1 MASRLPPV
9 VISPADLHAAWLQ
22 RRRGDWP
29 PSFDLVMAAP
39 MLGRLVRAEAI
50 GRALAV
56 RRFEARQAAAV
67 RVLPVVPV
75 LPPPAHPASPYG
87 WPARRQQA
95 PIFDCKRAASGE
107 REDD

>member
-1 MASRLPPV
+1 MASRPSPV
-9 VISPADLHAAWLQ
+9 VISLADLNAAWLQ

-29 PSFDLVMAAP
+29 PTFDAVMADP
-39 MLGRLVRAEAI
+39 LLGRLVRAEAI

-67 RVLPVVPV
+67 
-75 LPPPAHPASPYG
+75 PAAIAAPRPAAPHQ

-95 PIFDCKRAASGE
+95 PIFDRKRAASGE

>member
-1 MASRLPPV
+1 MASRPPPIAV
-9 VISPADLHAAWLQ
+9 TQADLHAAWLQ

-29 PSFDLVMAAP
+29 ATFDAVMADP

-56 RRFEARQAAAV
+56 RRFEARQAG
-67 RVLPVVPV
+67 VVPAAIAAAR
-75 LPPPAHPASPYG
+75 PPALHQ

-95 PIFDCKRAASGE
+95 PIFDRKRAASGE